1 MTTAPARA
9 RRSMLPKWIAL
20 NGVSLGTNTSLRC
33 SFSVTSAARSISDR
47 DAPTAIAESVPIEQ
61 GQTIIP
67 EVFAEPDAGGAPLS
81 SFENTSTYD
90 AQPSIPTASRSAS
103 IDSIPDSVANNRIP
117 YLETMSETGRC
128 ADVSAWSRRTAYG
141 APDAPVIPT
150 TIGGTAL
157 IRTTARPE
165 QSRGIEC

>member
-1 MTTAPARA
+1 MFPR
-9 RRSMLPKWIAL
+9 WIAL
-20 NGVSLGTNTSLRC
+20 SGVSRGTRTSFRC
-33 SFSVTSAARSISDR
+33 SLSVTSAARSIRDL
-47 DAPTAIAESVPIEQ
+47 DAPAAIAERVPIEH
-61 GQTIIP
+61 GHTIIP

-103 IDSIPDSVANNRIP
+103 IESIPDSVDNNRIP

-128 ADVSAWSRRTAYG
+128 AAVSAWSSRTAYG

-150 TIGGTAL
+150 IIGGTAL
-157 IRTTARPE
+157 IGTTARPE
-165 QSRGIEC
+165 QSLGIEC

>member
-1 MTTAPARA
+1 
-9 RRSMLPKWIAL
+9 MLPRWIAL
-20 NGVSLGTNTSLRC
+20 SGVSRGTRMSFRRSL
-33 SFSVTSAARSISDR
+33 SVTSAARSISDR
-47 DAPTAIAESVPIEQ
+47 EAPTAIAESVPIEQ

-90 AQPSIPTASRSAS
+90 AQPSIPTASRRAS
-103 IDSIPDSVANNRIP
+103 IDSIPDSVASNRIP

-128 ADVSAWSRRTAYG
+128 AAVSAWSSRTAYG

-157 IRTTARPE
+157 IGTASRPE
-165 QSRGIEC
+165 QSLGIEC